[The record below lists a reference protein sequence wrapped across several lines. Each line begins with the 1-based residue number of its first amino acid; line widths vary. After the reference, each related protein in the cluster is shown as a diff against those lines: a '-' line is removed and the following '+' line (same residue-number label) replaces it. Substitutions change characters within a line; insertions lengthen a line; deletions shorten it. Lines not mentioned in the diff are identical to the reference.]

1 MKDPI
6 LASRLIPSRTNN
18 YKLAFRVEGGLHYLR
33 GNQKSYFS
41 LTYTSHQQG
50 MPDNDY
56 SGGVCH
62 EEILKWYPQFA
73 DLAKLHLSDIDGVPM
88 HAEENGWYNLAG
100 SLPDNACER
109 YHAGNSKRNMPK
121 PEGAPRRSEW
131 DTTDYREPTPDECL
145 QFFADHV
152 RVDLETAR
160 ALRDQI
166 VAEWERTREL
176 NETPVQPEG
185 DDASDCPDWQPLNW
199 TKASWKGARAKFGE
213 WIRAQYPRW
222 KAEAEECIGRHGLK
236 VYGDKRE
243 SEKIP
248 CKG

>member
-1 MKDPI
+1 MQDPI
-6 LASRLIPSRTNN
+6 LASRLIPSRTKA
-18 YKLAFRVEGGLHYLR
+18 YRLSFKVVGGLHYMR
-33 GNQKSYFS
+33 GNRKPYFS
-41 LTYTSHQQG
+41 LTYDSHRAGHPNQCQ
-50 MPDNDY
+50 
-56 SGGVCH
+56 SGSAGH
-62 EEILKWYPQFA
+62 DEILKWFPRFA

-109 YHAGNSKRNMPK
+109 YHAGNSKRNVPK
-121 PEGAPRRSEW
+121 PEGAPRRGEW

-176 NETPVQPEG
+176 NETPVQTEG

-199 TKASWKGARAKFGE
+199 TKASWAIARSVFAE
-213 WIRAQYPRW
+213 WIVVQEPRW
-222 KAEAEECIGRHGLK
+222 KEEAQACIKRHGLK
-236 VYGDKRE
+236 VYGDKWE
-243 SEKIP
+243 QS
-248 CKG
+248 